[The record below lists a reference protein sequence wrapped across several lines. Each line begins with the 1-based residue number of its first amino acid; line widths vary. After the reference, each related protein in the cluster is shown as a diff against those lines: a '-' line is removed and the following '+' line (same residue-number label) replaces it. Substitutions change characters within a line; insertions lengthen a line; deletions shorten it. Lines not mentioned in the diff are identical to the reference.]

1 MKAAFN
7 VSGIRLAWA
16 DRCAVAVR
24 QILQSNDALRAFTD
38 GKIRR
43 AVLMALPAGLTP
55 NCILVCAGVPRL
67 AEPGIGQC
75 SKLALSVQIGVC
87 WEQPM
92 ELLEDDE
99 ATAAAV
105 FAEIIRAV
113 LANPML
119 MVTSYG
125 KRRLTDKVSDIRP
138 LGPPM
143 WQGGQG
149 SVTLLDFIEIEF
161 EKELD
166 AQVWD
171 IE

>member
-1 MKAAFN
+1 
-7 VSGIRLAWA
+7 
-16 DRCAVAVR
+16 
-24 QILQSNDALRAFTD
+24 
-38 GKIRR
+38 
-43 AVLMALPAGLTP
+43 
-55 NCILVCAGVPRL
+55 
-67 AEPGIGQC
+67 
-75 SKLALSVQIGVC
+75 
-87 WEQPM
+87 M

-99 ATAAAV
+99 ATIAAV

-119 MVTSYG
+119 MVPTYG
-125 KRRLTDKVSDIRP
+125 KRRLTDRVSDIRP